1 MFILASKSPRRKE
14 ILKELI
20 PSFEIIVPEV
30 DESSLLSLVDPLDLA
45 KAESKL
51 KVLSIIK
58 DHPTDYVLSADTVVI
73 VDGKPLGKPKDKD
86 DAIRMLKMQS
96 GKKEEVITG
105 YAFYD
110 GKDVVIGEDVTYVY
124 FNELD
129 DESIE
134 EYINKCQPY
143 DKAGAYGIQEWIGL
157 IGIEAI
163 HGCYYN
169 VMGLPVSRLYRELK
183 KMLTDSDFAQKY

>member
-20 PSFEIIVPEV
+20 PSFEIIVPDV

-58 DHPTDYVLSADTVVI
+58 DHHSDYVLAADTVVI
-73 VDGKPLGKPKDKD
+73 IDGKPLGKPKDKD
-86 DAIRMLKMQS
+86 DAFRMLKMQS

-110 GKDVVIGEDVTYVY
+110 GKDIVIGEDVTYVY
-124 FNELD
+124 FNELN
-129 DESIE
+129 DESIW
-134 EYINKCQPY
+134 EYINKCQPF
-143 DKAGAYGIQEWIGL
+143 DKAGAYGIQDDFPL
-157 IGIEAI
+157 IKKIE
-163 HGCYYN
+163 GSYSN
-169 VMGLPVSRLYRELK
+169 VVGLPKETLRELFVK
-183 KMLTDSDFAQKY
+183 KGII